1 MHHNRKEENYDGRKY
16 YKLNFIQYCMVKRG
30 GLKKSIFLENHR
42 GQVWVE
48 TVIYLLI
55 AFVMM
60 GLVLSFIRPK
70 IEELRDKT
78 VLEQSLEIL
87 KEIDN
92 SIVTIGSPGNRRLVE
107 VGIRKGSLII
117 DSATDKIIFEMDSK
131 YVYTEPGKTVQIGNI
146 QALTEEKGSTNLVT
160 LERDFSSEYDITYG
174 GEQTLKTLSKAPNP
188 YRLFFTNN
196 GASGNK
202 IAIDFSTE

>member
-1 MHHNRKEENYDGRKY
+1 
-16 YKLNFIQYCMVKRG
+16 MVKRG
-30 GLKKSIFLENHR
+30 GLKKYRFLRNSKGQSPIIFQKKNSK

-78 VLEQSLEIL
+78 IIEQSSEIL

-92 SIVTIGSPGNRRLVE
+92 SILTIGTPGNRRLVE

-117 DSATDKIIFEMDSK
+117 DSDKDVLRSEIESRYVYKEPDKII
-131 YVYTEPGKTVQIGNI
+131 QIGNI
-146 QALTEEKGSTNLVT
+146 EALTKSSGRSNIVT
-160 LERDFSSEYDITYG
+160 LQRNFTKEYDLTYN
-174 GEQTLKTLSKAPNP
+174 GEQVLKTLTKAPNA
-188 YRLFFTNN
+188 YKLFFTNN
-196 GASGNK
+196 GISSDK
-202 IAIDFSTE
+202 IAIDFKAD